1 MMISRV
7 LTQRLPQ
14 TAARRLVLITGA
26 RQTGKTTLARTLYP
40 KLRYISLD
48 EIEARLQVKEMPT
61 RAWASAV
68 GHAILDEA
76 QKEPSIFD
84 KIKFAYDS
92 GAIDFSVLLG
102 SSQILMMNRV
112 RETLAGRIFIY
123 ELWPLMLTELT
134 AAEARIQPPLFAH
147 LLANDVNADTLFAD
161 IPPLLLGD
169 DAWVRQQWF
178 RYGLQWGGMP
188 GLITL
193 NEPERR
199 EWLSAYTNTY
209 LERDLTDIARL
220 DDLLPYR
227 RFMRLAA
234 LRSGQLLSYADL
246 ARDADV
252 SPTTARNYLNY
263 LQLSFQVYLLPPY
276 FTNEVKRLVKAP
288 KLYWL
293 DLGLWRHQTNYWGD
307 VTGQLLETYVVGE
320 AIKWLKTTGST
331 AEAWFYRTHS
341 GLEVDLL
348 ITTSAG
354 IWGIEIKSSPQVK
367 LTQGSS
373 LQRLAAE
380 FGPRWR
386 GGVVA
391 YLGTKIEQLAANL
404 WAVPVQRLFSP

>member
-1 MMISRV
+1 MISRA
-7 LTQRLPQ
+7 LTTRLPQ
-14 TAARRLVLITGA
+14 ADTRRLVMITGA
-26 RQTGKTTLARTLYP
+26 RQTGKTTLARALYP

-48 EIEARLQVKEMPT
+48 EVEARLQLQELPT
-61 RAWASAV
+61 RAWASTV

-76 QKEPSIFD
+76 QKEPAIFD

-123 ELWPLMLTELT
+123 ELWPLMLTELLAT
-134 AAEARIQPPLFAH
+134 EQVMLQPLFAR
-147 LLANDVNADTLFAD
+147 LLRSDVNVDRFFAE

-169 DAWVRQQWF
+169 EAWIRQQWF

-188 GLITL
+188 GLVTL
-193 NEPERR
+193 NDSERR

-246 ARDADV
+246 ARDADI

-263 LQLSFQVYLLPPY
+263 LQLSFQIYLLPPY
-276 FTNEVKRLVKAP
+276 FASEVKRLVKAP
-288 KLYWL
+288 KLYWI

-307 VTGQLLETYVVGE
+307 VTGQSLETYVVGE
-320 AIKWLKTTGST
+320 AIKWLKTSGSS
-331 AEAWFYRTHS
+331 AEAWFYRTHG

-348 ITTSAG
+348 ITSG
-354 IWGIEIKSSPQVK
+354 QSVWGIEIKSSPQAK
-367 LTQGSS
+367 MMQGSS
-373 LQRLAAE
+373 LQRLAQE
-380 FGPRWR
+380 FGERWR
-386 GGVVA
+386 GGIVA
-391 YLGTKIEQLAANL
+391 YLGTTMEQLAPNL